1 MANKHLWLGL
11 IFAIVSLV
19 FPLIGKSQE
28 SALNQSAIMVTR
40 DARAIIPVFKMYIYI
55 DDRLYKDSS
64 RGLLGKIKYKDHP
77 IALGETITIPINDG
91 VHSIFV
97 KAGTMESNKVIF
109 TAEQNI
115 TSFLIMLEEGK
126 VVLVPR

>member
-1 MANKHLWLGL
+1 
-11 IFAIVSLV
+11 
-19 FPLIGKSQE
+19 
-28 SALNQSAIMVTR
+28 MVTR